1 MGSEGEIFQFDG
13 GLFINGRLGLFLE
26 ESVGRLQWGEVDHS
40 RARLNE
46 EELFFEEINGTLAD
60 AS

>member
-1 MGSEGEIFQFDG
+1 M
-13 GLFINGRLGLFLE
+13 
-26 ESVGRLQWGEVDHS
+26 GRLQWGEVDHS